1 MGFVASLPFLLKAIV
16 GPVGGVIADV
26 LRNGYMTTANVRRLF
41 YCIGKLS
48 ENANLSFNFCTAV
61 PNNGV
66 VPRLRDAQMNSTF
79 KGTSVKQ

>member
-41 YCIGKLS
+41 YCIGKIS
-48 ENANLSFNFCTAV
+48 GNTHLSFNFCSAV
-61 PNNGV
+61 PNNSLTLT
-66 VPRLRDAQMNSTF
+66 LRDAQDRGGA
-79 KGTSVKQ
+79 KRL